1 MTEEIIKKSAN
12 TFSKIDKLPT
22 NENKLNEL
30 WAAKKQEE
38 ISKPITPQI
47 RYNHRYDSNYIE
59 MRKILSKNSKKE
71 EELDKKKLNLD
82 LYNVDIKI
90 KNAPKFEQAKINKK
104 ILHKGTNMNTTS
116 SITIDI
122 PIKTNEEKIMLAQK
136 KLQEQV
142 KSKTKF
148 KLSQENSQKSKNIIT
163 SIIEE
168 IDLNQVEDNSKK
180 VVDVIMIEESKT
192 LKIKTELH
200 DSQAAILPV
209 SYKKLDPY
217 QNYLFTTEN
226 IYDLVLNLEYLFGT
240 KYLDEFNSFLFDK
253 EAKIPNTFTS
263 ISQYVFLWTM
273 HYFIELKSQ
282 LLSNKVER
290 FEKDKF
296 NDIMIYFTNRKGD
309 IISKSNTY
317 DVNFLSD
324 HVYQDLKLFREN
336 DLFIIFEKESDPIF
350 HEVRSLDT
358 LETALKNYQAKSNLP
373 YNCSNNS
380 FKNVFLGIF
389 YFEKHE
395 SNEQKNLICKVHS
408 NLNVLN
414 TNENYR
420 LRLICNLTTNIREFE
435 GVLNSSK
442 YFLKELILDPKQ
454 FLKTSSSKCLITKEI
469 NLKGKINDKQSTY
482 LKNCKN
488 HFNDSQYEGIIH
500 SANLNLSDILLI
512 QGPPGTG
519 KTHTI
524 IGIISMIY
532 LKTNSNILV
541 CTPSNMA
548 IDEITL
554 RLAKNGLYTEE
565 MCEFKPEII
574 RFGLCDKGENNL
586 IETSENSNLLKHQT
600 LEYKVD
606 LKFKGKETQV

>member
-217 QNYLFTTEN
+217 QNLIGDESVSKLALFPH
-226 IYDLVLNLEYLFGT
+226 IRVKAD
-240 KYLDEFNSFLFDK
+240 FNSLAFLTYIK
-253 EAKIPNTFTS
+253 QI
-263 ISQYVFLWTM
+263 L
-273 HYFIELKSQ
+273 
-282 LLSNKVER
+282 NK
-290 FEKDKF
+290 
-296 NDIMIYFTNRKGD
+296 
-309 IISKSNTY
+309 
-317 DVNFLSD
+317 
-324 HVYQDLKLFREN
+324 
-336 DLFIIFEKESDPIF
+336 
-350 HEVRSLDT
+350 
-358 LETALKNYQAKSNLP
+358 
-373 YNCSNNS
+373 
-380 FKNVFLGIF
+380 
-389 YFEKHE
+389 
-395 SNEQKNLICKVHS
+395 
-408 NLNVLN
+408 
-414 TNENYR
+414 
-420 LRLICNLTTNIREFE
+420 
-435 GVLNSSK
+435 
-442 YFLKELILDPKQ
+442 
-454 FLKTSSSKCLITKEI
+454 
-469 NLKGKINDKQSTY
+469 
-482 LKNCKN
+482 
-488 HFNDSQYEGIIH
+488 
-500 SANLNLSDILLI
+500 
-512 QGPPGTG
+512 
-519 KTHTI
+519 
-524 IGIISMIY
+524 
-532 LKTNSNILV
+532 
-541 CTPSNMA
+541 
-548 IDEITL
+548 
-554 RLAKNGLYTEE
+554 TE
-565 MCEFKPEII
+565 
-574 RFGLCDKGENNL
+574 
-586 IETSENSNLLKHQT
+586 
-600 LEYKVD
+600 
-606 LKFKGKETQV
+606 